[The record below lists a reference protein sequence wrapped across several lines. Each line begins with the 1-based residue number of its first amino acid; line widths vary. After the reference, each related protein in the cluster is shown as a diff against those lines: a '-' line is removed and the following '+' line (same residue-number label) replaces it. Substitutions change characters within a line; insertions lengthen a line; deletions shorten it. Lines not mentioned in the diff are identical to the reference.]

1 MGNDTTTQDTTP
13 DFTDADLSHMAA
25 SLDAQGGLG
34 APATAEITEAPRSR
48 DAAADPDP
56 SHAAGEND
64 AANDVSADADASQTT
79 KAASDGTEPVG
90 KAQDEPDGGSRT
102 KYARE
107 RERRDRSW
115 KALQQE
121 KEAFH
126 RERDAFEQERS
137 QLLSRSRQASQAAEH
152 KDELGYTAS
161 EYERAAEQFHRDG
174 DERRATIAAQRARQA
189 REKDAHVLGQSRQRE
204 FLDGWHGHVRELL
217 DERPELKDETHGL
230 SRAVQALLRDEP
242 LFSHLPDGFRRAVEL
257 ADLRLQAGSVPSL
270 RAEVEKLKKEIDRLN
285 GDRQPGTS
293 GPTSQPR
300 AKAFDQLSPAE
311 QDSELRRIAAEADS
325 QGVPVIQV

>member
-34 APATAEITEAPRSR
+34 APATAHTTEAPRSR
-48 DAAADPDP
+48 DAAPGPD
-56 SHAAGEND
+56 SSTAAGEN
-64 AANDVSADADASQTT
+64 AAASDVSAGADASHTT
-79 KAASDGTEPVG
+79 EVRSDGTEPVG
-90 KAQDEPDGGSRT
+90 MAGDEPAGEPRT

-126 RERDAFEQERS
+126 RERDAFERERS
-137 QLLSRSRQASQAAEH
+137 QYLSHSRQASQPAEQ

-161 EYERAAEQFHRDG
+161 EYERAAEQFRRDG
-174 DERRATIAAQRARQA
+174 DAQRAAMAAQRAQIA
-189 REKDAHVLGQSRQRE
+189 RGNDAHVLGQSRQRE
-204 FLDGWHGHVRELL
+204 FLDHWHGHVRELL
-217 DERPELKDETHGL
+217 DARPELRDEAHGL
-230 SRAVQALLRDEP
+230 SKAVQTLLRDEP

-257 ADLRLQAGSVPSL
+257 AELRLQAGSVPSL
-270 RAEVEKLKKEIDRLN
+270 KTEVERLKKEIDRLN
-285 GDRQPGTS
+285 GDRQPGSS

-300 AKAFDQLSPAE
+300 PKAFDQLSPAE
-311 QDSELRRIAAEADS
+311 QDAELRRIAAEADS

>member
-1 MGNDTTTQDTTP
+1 MGNDITTTQDTTP
-13 DFTDADLSHMAA
+13 DFTDADLSQMAA
-25 SLDAQGGLG
+25 SLDAQGGLE
-34 APATAEITEAPRSR
+34 APASADPAEVPQSR
-48 DAAADPDP
+48 DAASGPDP
-56 SHAAGEND
+56 SSAAGGNE
-64 AANDVSADADASQTT
+64 AASDVSAGADGSKTT
-79 KAASDGTEPVG
+79 EVKSDGTESVEE
-90 KAQDEPDGGSRT
+90 AQGAART

-126 RERDAFEQERS
+126 RERDAFQQERS
-137 QLLSRSRQASQAAEH
+137 QFLSHSRQVSQPAEH

-174 DERRATIAAQRARQA
+174 DAQRAALAAQRAHRV
-189 REKDAHVLGQSRQRE
+189 RENDAQVLGQSRQRE
-204 FLDGWHGHVRELL
+204 FLDGWHGHVQELL
-217 DERPELKDETHGL
+217 EARPELKDETHGL
-230 SRAVQALLRDEP
+230 SKAVQALLRDEP

-270 RAEVEKLKKEIDRLN
+270 KTEVEKLRKEIDRLN
-285 GDRQPGTS
+285 GDRQPGSS

-311 QDSELRRIAAEADS
+311 QDVELRRIAAEADS
-325 QGVPVIQV
+325 QGVPLIQV